1 LLGYN
6 GSVNKRNLKTKETKD
21 MITLPEAE
29 AKARLTAAAPDLLA
43 ALVEMVFLYAD
54 HAQYD
59 DEEGHEK
66 AGINAALAAIARA
79 KGQELET

>member
-1 LLGYN
+1 ME
-6 GSVNKRNLKTKETKD
+6 KKD

-29 AKARLTAAAPDLLA
+29 ANARLTAAAPDLLA
-43 ALVEMVFLYAD
+43 ALVEMVVLYAD

-59 DEEGHEK
+59 DEGHET

-79 KGQELET
+79 TGAAQ